1 MIRRKR
7 IKDSEEIRVTFV
19 QPLNEE
25 RGRIFVAG
33 DFNNW
38 KIGSHPLRKRSNGT
52 ASAALTLN
60 SGDRFAFRYVTEDGL
75 WFNDEQADDYEP
87 NGIDGFNCVV
97 QI

>member
-7 IKDSEEIRVTFV
+7 IKDSEEIKVTFV

-25 RGRIFVAG
+25 HGRIFVVG

-38 KIGSHPLRKRSNGT
+38 EIGAHPLRKRSNGT
-52 ASAALTLN
+52 ASAVLTLN
-60 SGDRFAFRYVTEDGL
+60 SGDRYAFRYVTEDGR
-75 WFNDEQADDYEP
+75 WFNDEKADDYEP

-97 QI
+97 KT

>member
-7 IKDSEEIRVTFV
+7 IKDSDEIKVTFV

-25 RGRIFVAG
+25 RGRIFVA
-33 DFNNW
+33 
-38 KIGSHPLRKRSNGT
+38 RSNGT

-60 SGDRFAFRYVTEDGL
+60 SGDRYAFRYVTADGD

-87 NGIDGFNCVV
+87 NGIDGFNCVLRT
-97 QI
+97 